1 MTVHESSRT
10 AVTRLLLEAS
20 GGNREALDQLFP
32 LIYDELRKIGRDR
45 LKGERAS
52 HTLNATALVHEAY
65 LTLIQQDRVEWQSRT
80 HFFAVAST
88 AMRRILISY
97 ARARLSQKRGEGV
110 EHVSLDQITESVGT
124 GLFSEDEASG
134 LLAVDDALEELAT
147 FNPRGA
153 EVVEYRFFGG
163 LTHGEIATVTGVSEV
178 TVRRRW
184 TAARAWLRSRITP
197 EELER
202 TDTLLVT
209 DGSSSG
215 G

>member
-1 MTVHESSRT
+1 MSADEERRV
-10 AVTRLLLEAS
+10 AVTRLLSKAS

-32 LIYDELRKIGRDR
+32 LVYDELRKIGRER
-45 LKGERAS
+45 LKAERAS

-65 LTLIQQDRVEWQSRT
+65 LTLVNQDRVEWQSRT

-97 ARARLSQKRGEGV
+97 ARARLSLKRGDGA
-110 EHVSLDQITESVGT
+110 EHVSLDAVGEEVAQ
-124 GLFSEDEASG
+124 GLFSEDQATG
-134 LLAVDDALEELAT
+134 LLAVDEALEQLAA

-163 LTHGEIATVTGVSEV
+163 LAHGEIATVTGVSEV

-184 TAARAWLRSRITP
+184 TAARAWLRTQ
-197 EELER
+197 L
-202 TDTLLVT
+202 TDAEFGVAATAIVAE
-209 DGSSSG
+209 G